1 MFCKKCGKQI
11 KDGMLF
17 CSSCGTKVTMP
28 QAKVNNA
35 PQEKA
40 TVPTP
45 IQREEPKEKE
55 PMPTVQKPREKEPA
69 PIAQKSVTQKPQI
82 LTIVI
87 GVLVVVIVILVCV
100 MFFGK
105 SDKKEDEAS
114 QGYEEAMAD
123 VEDEPKEV
131 PLPVE
136 EPAPV
141 EEPVQEEPVAEPEE
155 PASQYFLPES
165 DSRYMTMQEL
175 EGFTAADCRLARNE
189 LYARHGRRFD
199 DENLQAHF
207 DSCEWYQGTIAP
219 SDFDESVLNE
229 YELANRDLIVQ
240 YESVLEARG
249 LKGTTT
255 YVTYDPQIVTFEISN
270 GILTVVADD
279 GSRFGWGSVRTSE
292 FSISYPIAE
301 DCKWEDGYFVS
312 ESDFMSYGT
321 TDYETVKSYIERV
334 QAGYMEGIEELQSG
348 EHEINS
354 PMGIYIELT
363 DGIVVKVYTLFP

>member
-11 KDGMLF
+11 RDGMLF
-17 CSSCGTKVTMP
+17 CTNCGAKVTMP

-136 EPAPV
+136 ELAPV

-165 DSRYMTMQEL
+165 NSRYMTMEEL
-175 EGFTAADCRLARNE
+175 DGFTAADCRLARNE

-219 SDFDESVLNE
+219 EDFDESVLNE
-229 YELANRDLIVQ
+229 YEIANRDLIVQ

-249 LKGTTT
+249 MKGTTT
-255 YVTYDPQIVTFEISN
+255 YTTYVPKVVTFEISN
-270 GILTVVADD
+270 NILTVVTDD
-279 GSRFGWGSVRTSE
+279 GSRFRWSDGRGG

-301 DCKWEDGYFVS
+301 DCIWETGHFEYDFVA
-312 ESDFMSYGT
+312 EDT
-321 TDYETVKSYIERV
+321 TDYEYVKSYIENE
-334 QAGYMEGIEELQSG
+334 QAGYEDSIEELRRG
-348 EHEINS
+348 EAEINS
-354 PMGIYIELT
+354 PMGIHIEVT
-363 DGIVVKVYTLFP
+363 DGVVVKVYTSFS